1 MQEQLEWLLFGLL
14 LGSNC
19 RARGGLCLS
28 QCYYILLLWPLFYC
42 HIFAGGARDL
52 AVFVTGSVR
61 CWQPCTMKSKW
72 CSWCHPPRPC
82 RLVNYLQVA
91 SQRAQQH
98 YAESVFAPPV
108 LPDADDGLV
117 GVALQKVEAVEQA
130 AASFCQPLP
139 YSEPDVSQVLQT
151 LLAAYPKRQQLHVLR
166 NLFTL
171 PAARPCPEPP
181 RPHKELLS
189 PRHGY
194 TMPGT
199 WKRLIELET
208 PLLLPPAELQARVNA
223 ATPPV

>member
-1 MQEQLEWLLFGLL
+1 MRF
-14 LGSNC
+14 
-19 RARGGLCLS
+19 
-28 QCYYILLLWPLFYC
+28 
-42 HIFAGGARDL
+42 
-52 AVFVTGSVR
+52 
-61 CWQPCTMKSKW
+61 WQPCIMKSKW
-72 CSWCHPPRPC
+72 CSWRHPPRPC

-108 LPDADDGLV
+108 LPDAEEGHVD
-117 GVALQKVEAVEQA
+117 VALPKGEAFKQA
-130 AASFCQPLP
+130 AASICRPLP
-139 YSEPDVSQVLQT
+139 HSEPDVSQVLQT

-181 RPHKELLS
+181 RPHSEPPSLL
-189 PRHGY
+189 HGC
-194 TMPGT
+194 TTLGT
-199 WKRLIELET
+199 WQCPVELET